1 MSLRRLLAREASRLV
16 TSERLNVLRRR
27 VAEGRRRLRRKR
39 HEIDYF
45 HDIRDPYSLLAAMAL
60 PALAAR
66 RGVSIRPHLVPP
78 PPDWAAPE
86 RAMLDAYARKD
97 AASLAAHLGLAV
109 PDLSAPMD
117 EAAARAG
124 EWRLLQAMADGSF
137 IASAAALTAEAWR
150 GEVPPGSGDSTAAVA
165 AGAALREK
173 LGHYLGATFHYAGE
187 WYWGLDRLHYLEQRL
202 ETLGARRRDA
212 GPAIQHPRE
221 ALRLPTDCKGRLAG
235 RRLELFL
242 SFRSPY
248 SYIVLPRAFALADHY
263 GATLDLRFVLPMV
276 TRGLPVPMAKRL
288 YIVRD
293 TAREARSEALPF
305 GRIADPLGE
314 PVARGLAILA
324 FALRTDQAKARAFA
338 LSFLQGVFADGIDAG
353 SEAGLR
359 QLVERAGLDWSH
371 ARTAMADEGW
381 RATAETNRQ
390 AMVDEGLW
398 GVPSLRF
405 GETATWGQ
413 DRLWLIEDAMIRAA
427 RGTA

>member
-16 TSERLNVLRRR
+16 TSQGLNALRRSL
-27 VAEGRRRLRRKR
+27 VEGRRRLKR
-39 HEIDYF
+39 GPHEIDYF

-66 RGVSIRPHLVPP
+66 RGVALRPHLVPP

-86 RAMLDAYARKD
+86 RAMLEAYARKD
-97 AASLAAHLGLAV
+97 AASLAAHLGLTI

-124 EWRLLQAMADGSF
+124 ERRLKQAIDDGTLVEMA
-137 IASAAALTAEAWR
+137 ASITADAWR
-150 GEVPPGSGDSTAAVA
+150 GALPSGGTDAARVLA
-165 AGAALREK
+165 AGAALRER

-202 ETLGARRRDA
+202 EDLGARRRDG
-212 GPAIQHPRE
+212 GPEILHPRDS
-221 ALRLPTDCKGRLAG
+221 LRLPARYRGRLNG
-235 RRLELFL
+235 QRLELFL

-263 GATLDLRFVLPMV
+263 GAELDLRFVLPMV
-276 TRGLPVPMAKRL
+276 TRGLPVPRAKRL

-324 FALRTDQAKARAFA
+324 FAIKTDAAKARAFA
-338 LSFLQGVFADGIDAG
+338 LSFLQGAFADGIDAG
-353 SEAGLR
+353 TEAGLR
-359 QLVERAGLDWSH
+359 RMVERAGLDWNE
-371 ARTAMADEGW
+371 ARAALTDEGW
-381 RATAETNRQ
+381 RATAEANRQ
-390 AMVDEGLW
+390 AMVDAGLW

-405 GETATWGQ
+405 GRTATWGQ
-413 DRLWLIEDAMIRAA
+413 DRLWLIEDAMIAAA
-427 RGTA
+427 RDTP

>member
-16 TSERLNVLRRR
+16 TSEHLNRLRRR
-27 VAEGRRRLRRKR
+27 IAESRRRLRHRH

-66 RGVSIRPHLVPP
+66 QGVLLRPHLVPP

-97 AASLAAHLGLAV
+97 AASLAAHLGLSV

-124 EWRLLQAMADGSF
+124 ERRLLRAIEDGSF
-137 IASAAALTAEAWR
+137 ASSAAAITADAWQ
-150 GEVPPGSGDSTAAVA
+150 GETPAGGSDATAALA
-165 AGAALREK
+165 AGAALRER

-187 WYWGLDRLHYLEQRL
+187 WYWGLDRLHYLEHRL
-202 ETLGARRRDA
+202 EDLGARRRDG
-212 GPAIQHPRE
+212 GPAILHPRDS
-221 ALRLPTDCKGRLAG
+221 LRLPARCRGRLTG
-235 RRLELFL
+235 QRLDLFL

-248 SYIVLPRAFALADHY
+248 SYIVLPRVFALADHY
-263 GATLDLRFVLPMV
+263 GADLDLRFVLPMV
-276 TRGLPVPMAKRL
+276 TRGLPVPAAKRL

-324 FALRTDQAKARAFA
+324 FAIKTDAAKAQAFA
-338 LSFLQGVFADGIDAG
+338 LSFLQGAFADGIDAG
-353 SEAGLR
+353 TEAGLR
-359 QLVERAGLDWSH
+359 QMVDRAGLDWNE
-371 ARTAMADEGW
+371 ARAALTDEGW
-381 RATAETNRQ
+381 RATAEANRQ
-390 AMVDEGLW
+390 AMVDAGLW
-398 GVPSLRF
+398 GVPSLHF
-405 GETATWGQ
+405 GRTATWGQ
-413 DRLWLIEDAMIRAA
+413 DRLWLIEDAMIAAA
-427 RGTA
+427 RDTP